1 MQPAPLYKRIIAYL
15 IDLAIVN
22 LIIVSPFKSLLGS
35 LIPTAA
41 NFIEFYTA
49 LTSMLSTK
57 VIIITLISGIFAIL
71 YWSIL
76 EFKIQQTLGSL
87 IMGISVMPL
96 TKKYNFSQALL
107 RNITKF
113 SLILLLLDSIFI
125 FKSDRNQRLTE
136 RLSQTMTI

>member
-15 IDLAIVN
+15 IDLAIVSF
-22 LIIVSPFKSLLGS
+22 IITSPFNSLLSS
-35 LIPTAA
+35 LIPT
-41 NFIEFYTA
+41 NFSEFYTA
-49 LTSMLSTK
+49 LTSMFSVK
-57 VIIITLISGIFAIL
+57 VMIISLILRIFAIL

-136 RLSQTMTI
+136 RLSQTMMI

>member
-15 IDLAIVN
+15 IDLMIVN
-22 LIIVSPFKSLLGS
+22 LIIVSPFKSLLSS
-35 LIPTAA
+35 LIPTD
-41 NFIEFYTA
+41 FSEIYT
-49 LTSMLSTK
+49 MLSSMFSAK
-57 VIIITLISGIFAIL
+57 VMVISLISGIFAIL
-71 YWSIL
+71 YWSVL

-96 TKKYNFSQALL
+96 TKKYALSQALL

-113 SLILLLLDSIFI
+113 STLLLILDSLFI
-125 FKSDRNQRLTE
+125 FKSDKNQRLTE

>member
-22 LIIVSPFKSLLGS
+22 LIIVSPFKSLMAS
-35 LIPTAA
+35 LIPT
-41 NFIEFYTA
+41 NFSEIYTA
-49 LTSMLSTK
+49 LTLMFSAKVML
-57 VIIITLISGIFAIL
+57 IIFISGIFAIL
-71 YWSIL
+71 YWAVL

-96 TKKYNFSQALL
+96 TKRYNFSQALL

-125 FKSDRNQRLTE
+125 FKSDKNQRLTE

>member
-22 LIIVSPFKSLLGS
+22 FVIISPFKSLLSS
-35 LIPTAA
+35 LIPTAT
-41 NFIEFYTA
+41 NFPEFYTS

-57 VIIITLISGIFAIL
+57 VMIIGLISGLFAIL

-87 IMGISVMPL
+87 ILGISVMPL
-96 TKKYNFSQALL
+96 TKKYTLSQALL
-107 RNITKF
+107 RNVTKF
-113 SLILLLLDSIFI
+113 STLLLLLDSIFI
-125 FKSDRNQRLTE
+125 FKSDKNQRLTE
-136 RLSQTMTI
+136 RLSKTMTI

>member
-22 LIIVSPFKSLLGS
+22 LIIVSPFKSLMAS
-35 LIPTAA
+35 LIPT
-41 NFIEFYTA
+41 NFSELYTA
-49 LTSMLSTK
+49 LTLMFSAKVML
-57 VIIITLISGIFAIL
+57 IIFISGIFAIL
-71 YWSIL
+71 YWAVL

-96 TKKYNFSQALL
+96 TKRYNFSQALL

-125 FKSDRNQRLTE
+125 FKSDKNQRLTE
-136 RLSQTMTI
+136 RLSQTMMI

>member
-15 IDLAIVN
+15 IDLLIVD
-22 LIIVSPFKSLLGS
+22 LIIVSPFKSLLES
-35 LIPTAA
+35 LIPT
-41 NFIEFYTA
+41 NFSEFYTTLA
-49 LTSMLSTK
+49 SMLSAK
-57 VIIITLISGIFAIL
+57 VMLIAFISGLFAIL

-76 EFKIQQTLGSL
+76 EFKIQQTMGSL

-96 TKKYNFSQALL
+96 SKKYALSQALL

-125 FKSDRNQRLTE
+125 FKSDKNQRLTE